1 MTKKKV
7 NCSYELL
14 CLLNEKEKNKE
25 RYEKMVKNME
35 ELLGKEN
42 LEKVEVKDW
51 KSVYKISKLKE
62 GKYLLIYFNSE
73 RQKAKELEKNILQ
86 TAPKEFLNRYLL
98 INLADEKRN
107 KIKLMKKT
115 DKLQTSKDAE

>member
-14 CLLNEKEKNKE
+14 CLLSEKEKNKE

-42 LEKVEVKDW
+42 IKKVEEKD
-51 KSVYKISKLKE
+51 
-62 GKYLLIYFNSE
+62 
-73 RQKAKELEKNILQ
+73 
-86 TAPKEFLNRYLL
+86 
-98 INLADEKRN
+98 
-107 KIKLMKKT
+107 
-115 DKLQTSKDAE
+115 

>member
-25 RYEKMVKNME
+25 KYEKMVKNME

-42 LEKVEVKDW
+42 IKKVEEKDW
-51 KSVYKISKLKE
+51 KPVYKINKLKE

-107 KIKLMKKT
+107 KIKLTKK
-115 DKLQTSKDAE
+115 DKDAE

>member
-42 LEKVEVKDW
+42 IEKVEEKD
-51 KSVYKISKLKE
+51 
-62 GKYLLIYFNSE
+62 
-73 RQKAKELEKNILQ
+73 
-86 TAPKEFLNRYLL
+86 
-98 INLADEKRN
+98 
-107 KIKLMKKT
+107 
-115 DKLQTSKDAE
+115 